1 MLMIVIIKSLRL
13 QLAYFVALTHYTQVL
28 AYYNILHG
36 GPCSM
41 QYDDKYTL

>member
-1 MLMIVIIKSLRL
+1 MIFIIKSLRL
-13 QLAYFVALTHYTQVL
+13 WLAYFVALTHYTQVL
-28 AYYNILHG
+28 AYYKILHG